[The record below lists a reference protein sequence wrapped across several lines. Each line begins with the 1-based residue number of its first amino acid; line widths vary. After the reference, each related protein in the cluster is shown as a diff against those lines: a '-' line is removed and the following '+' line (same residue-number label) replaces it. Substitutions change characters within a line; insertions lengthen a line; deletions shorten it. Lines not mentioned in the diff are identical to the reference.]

1 MLYHDNIPLCY
12 ALFKSFLNKY
22 LPNVFHSLATVDGNT
37 LAHVKGYLKLVDM
50 VLRYHDYQL
59 WEELEKK
66 GIGLESSAISWI
78 MTFFGRI
85 CDVALL
91 LEIYD
96 IYFIENDCNMIFYL
110 IAAILILNR
119 EKIMHGDT
127 IKVLTY
133 LSREFHIS
141 GIKEL
146 SQIYIQAL
154 TLRANTPLGFSTL
167 AERLGL
173 FSYYRMHSSQELKD
187 IETNSVYVAM
197 PIYTHELNLIRSYGR
212 SIPYN
217 AKKVVESTSLQ
228 ITKGPATSNEVMN
241 SIVNIYQK
249 IDLIKYDCNTFTFS
263 SNYTIIYHRSIPDL
277 PESIKKVHVS
287 KVEEAK
293 NMPIAIYAK
302 KTINIQKRLKTC
314 IDELKRIGALC
325 NSIGILYSK

>member
-1 MLYHDNIPLCY
+1 MLYHTNIPLCY

-59 WEELEKK
+59 WEELEKR

-96 IYFIENDCNMIFYL
+96 LYFIENDCNMIFYL
-110 IAAILILNR
+110 IASILILNR

-127 IKVLTY
+127 IKILTY

-146 SQIYIQAL
+146 SQIYMQAL
-154 TLRANTPLGFSTL
+154 TLRANTPIGFSTL

-197 PIYTHELNLIRSYGR
+197 PIYTHELSLIRCFAR
-212 SIPYN
+212 SMPYS
-217 AKKVVESTSLQ
+217 AKTIIESSSLQ
-228 ITKGPATSNEVMN
+228 IAKSSTATDEQLN
-241 SIVNIYQK
+241 SLIHIYQQ
-249 IDLIKYDCNTFTFS
+249 IDLIKYDCNITTY
-263 SNYTIIYHRSIPDL
+263 SNNYIVIYHRSIPEL

-293 NMPIAIYAK
+293 NKPIAIYAK
-302 KTINIQKRLKTC
+302 KTINIEKRLKTC
-314 IDELKRIGALC
+314 IEELKRIGALC
-325 NSIGILYSK
+325 NSIGILYSN